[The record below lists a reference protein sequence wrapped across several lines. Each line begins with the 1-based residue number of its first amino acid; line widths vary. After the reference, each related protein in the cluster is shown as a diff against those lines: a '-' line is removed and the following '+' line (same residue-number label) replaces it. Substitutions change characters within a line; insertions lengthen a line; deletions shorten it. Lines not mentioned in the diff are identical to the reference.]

1 MKAAVIEFI
10 MAAFVFCGVGV
21 VDGDDGEDV
30 EEGDDVDEELDELSD
45 DEDVEF
51 VD

>member
-21 VDGDDGEDV
+21 VDGDDGEEV
-30 EEGDDVDEELDELSD
+30 EEGDDVDEELSD